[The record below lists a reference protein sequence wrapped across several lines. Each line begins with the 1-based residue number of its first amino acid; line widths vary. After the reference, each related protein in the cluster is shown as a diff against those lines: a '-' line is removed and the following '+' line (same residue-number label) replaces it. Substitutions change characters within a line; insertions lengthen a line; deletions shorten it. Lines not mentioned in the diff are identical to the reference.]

1 MTYPSDGMMIVAV
14 TPLDPSADEARRLLI
29 RELSAPEYAAAQP
42 TLLDRIAGAIRDWFE
57 SLTFGGLSGP
67 PALGVVVVL
76 GIVVVALVLAF
87 FLFGM
92 PRLQQRS
99 RVSGELFGV
108 NDARSSDELR
118 AAAEELASRSDY
130 AGATAEMYRAIARG
144 LSERAVLTTT
154 PGTTAHD
161 FAARAAAGFPDFRDQ
176 LAQAATTFDEVR
188 YLGRAGSAEAFT
200 ATADLERSLRATQ
213 PRLDTVDR

>member
-1 MTYPSDGMMIVAV
+1 MTSTPGGTVIAAA
-14 TPLDPSADEARRLLI
+14 TPLDPTADEARRLLI

-67 PALGVVVVL
+67 PALGIFVVL
-76 GIVVVALVLAF
+76 GIVVIALVLAF

-99 RVSGELFGV
+99 RVTGELFGV
-108 NDARSSDELR
+108 NDVRSADELR
-118 AAAEELASRSDY
+118 AAAQQLASRGDY
-130 AGATAEMYRAIARG
+130 AEATAEMFRAIARG

-161 FAARAAAGFPDFRDQ
+161 FAARAAAGFPDFREQ
-176 LAQAATTFDEVR
+176 LAQSATAFDAVR
-188 YLGRAGSAEAFT
+188 YLGRAGSADAFT
-200 ATADLERSLRATQ
+200 ATADLEQSLRATRPQ
-213 PRLDTVDR
+213 LDAVAG